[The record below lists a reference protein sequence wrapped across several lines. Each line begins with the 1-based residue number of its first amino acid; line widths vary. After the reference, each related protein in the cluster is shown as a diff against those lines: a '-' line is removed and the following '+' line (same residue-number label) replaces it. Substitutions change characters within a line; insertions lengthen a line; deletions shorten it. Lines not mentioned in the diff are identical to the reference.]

1 MLIERTK
8 VQAQDKAKISQ
19 NYLESIV
26 FSNERIDE
34 ILNREEERLLSGCKY
49 SYQLSSIKI
58 L

>member
-8 VQAQDKAKISQ
+8 AQAQDVAKISGKHR
-19 NYLESIV
+19 

-49 SYQLSSIKI
+49 SYQLSSMKI